1 MMRTAPWYE
10 GADADKLK
18 ASIAAYEAGE
28 QVERIASKSTAT
40 ATVPAEGKPS

>member
-1 MMRTAPWYE
+1 MMRTVPWYE
-10 GADADKLK
+10 GAGADKVK

-40 ATVPAEGKPS
+40 ATVPAEGNP